1 VPVTDS
7 NTDTPGDEWAALMGA
22 AQSGDATAYR
32 RLLTAIAPYLRSIAA
47 RHHRE
52 RSDIEDSVQDV
63 LLTLHAVRHTY
74 DPSRPFK
81 PWLVAI
87 ARRRIIDRLRG
98 QGRRRARE
106 TFLAPEH
113 ETFAAPEANTY
124 EAEPDARALR
134 EAVAQLPEGQRQAIT
149 LLKIEEKSLKE
160 ASAASGMSIVAL
172 KVSTHRAVKT
182 LRKILERRREDT

>member
-1 VPVTDS
+1 VTDS
-7 NTDTPGDEWAALMGA
+7 DTNRQDDEWALLMAA
-22 AQSGDATAYR
+22 AQSGDAAAYR
-32 RLLTAIAPYLRSIAA
+32 RLLTAIAPYLRSIAG
-47 RHHRE
+47 RHHRD
-52 RSDIEDSVQDV
+52 RADAEDSVQDI
-63 LLTLHAVRHTY
+63 LLTVHAVRHTY

-87 ARRRIIDRLRG
+87 ARRRVIDRLRS

-113 ETFAAPEANTY
+113 ETFAAPETNIH

-134 EAVAQLPEGQRQAIT
+134 DAVSQLPEGQRQAVT

-160 ASAASGMSIVAL
+160 ASAVTGMSIVAL

>member
-1 VPVTDS
+1 VTDS
-7 NTDTPGDEWAALMGA
+7 DSNRLDHEWAALMA
-22 AQSGDATAYR
+22 ASQSGDAAAYR
-32 RLLTAIAPYLRSIAA
+32 RLLTAITPYLRSIAA

-52 RSDIEDSVQDV
+52 RADTEDSVQDI
-63 LLTLHAVRHTY
+63 LLTIHAVRHTY
-74 DPSRPFK
+74 DPARPFK

-113 ETFAAPEANTY
+113 ETFAAPETNTY

-134 EAVAQLPEGQRQAIT
+134 EAVAQLPEGQRQAVT

-172 KVSTHRAVKT
+172 KVSTHRAVKS
-182 LRKILERRREDT
+182 LRKILERRRTET